1 MLAHMSKHAALLLV
15 FCFATPLVFAS
26 EPELVELRERY
37 TAYQVWKQD
46 RRAHV
51 SLFLQTDENDGL
63 FKARMGVELGYTT
76 LEELTPALG
85 SPRAWCEFMLL
96 HLRVEPSCGSMRP
109 KNTTGS
115 CTS

>member
-1 MLAHMSKHAALLLV
+1 MLAHMSKLAALLLV
-15 FCFATPLVFAS
+15 FCRATPLVFAS
-26 EPELVELRERY
+26 EPELVKLRES
-37 TAYQVWKQD
+37 TAYRDWKQN
-46 RRAHV
+46 RRAQV
-51 SLFLQTDENDGL
+51 PFFLQTEERDGL
-63 FKARMGVELGYTT
+63 FKVRMGVELDYTT

-96 HLRVEPSCGSMRP
+96 HFSVEPSCASMIP